1 MSTTS
6 RTVAIALVTLVVAGT
21 PGRADLAPGRPDDTA
36 PKVAGLQEA
45 EVVAVVMDPRTETP
59 AVVLE
64 GKRDKR
70 RVVMVIGPAEATG
83 IAVPLQGVT
92 PPRPLT
98 HDLFLTLFGRL
109 KVSLTRVVITDL
121 RNDIYYATVHLT
133 GGGGEMTL
141 DSRPSDAI
149 ALAIRAKV
157 PVLIEDRVFDKGGV
171 EPPAG
176 RRPHI

>member
-1 MSTTS
+1 
-6 RTVAIALVTLVVAGT
+6 
-21 PGRADLAPGRPDDTA
+21 
-36 PKVAGLQEA
+36 
-45 EVVAVVMDPRTETP
+45 
-59 AVVLE
+59 VLE

-70 RVVMVIGPAEATG
+70 RVIMTIGPAEATG

-109 KVSLTRVVITDL
+109 NVALTRVVITDL
-121 RNDIYYATVHLT
+121 RNDIYYATVHLA
-133 GGGGEMTL
+133 GAGGEMTL

-149 ALAIRAKV
+149 ALAIRAKA

>member
-21 PGRADLAPGRPDDTA
+21 PGRADLAPGRSDETA

-157 PVLIEDRVFDKGGV
+157 PVLIEDRVFDKGSV